1 MRVTNTNS
9 VLVREL
15 SQLIEPILD
24 EMGVEL
30 VDIEYLSYHG
40 RWIVR
45 IYVDKEGGITVDD
58 CARVSR
64 EIDEIIDI
72 KDIIH
77 HAYVLE
83 VSSPGLNRPLKKEK
97 DFQRAVGK
105 KIKARISVPLKGR
118 RHFIGYL
125 KDFRNDT
132 LYLEVENNLVS
143 LSRQDVD
150 KANLVYEFE
159 N

>member
-1 MRVTNTNS
+1 MTNATS
-9 VLVREL
+9 VVIREI

-24 EMGVEL
+24 EMDVEL

-72 KDIIH
+72 KDVIP

-83 VSSPGLNRPLKKEK
+83 VSSPGLNRPLKKDK

-118 RHFIGYL
+118 RHFTGYL
-125 KDFRNDT
+125 KDFRNGT
-132 LYLEVENNLVS
+132 LYLEVEDNPVS
-143 LSRQDVD
+143 LSLLDVE

>member
-1 MRVTNTNS
+1 MTSARD
-9 VLVREL
+9 VLIRQISEL
-15 SQLIEPILD
+15 VEPILD
-24 EMGVEL
+24 EMDVEL
-30 VDIEYLSYHG
+30 VDIEYLSNHG

-45 IYVDKEGGITVDD
+45 VYVDKEGGITVDD

-64 EIDEIIDI
+64 EIDAIIEI
-72 KDIIH
+72 KDIIP

-105 KIKARISVPLKGR
+105 KIKAKTFVPLKGR
-118 RHFIGYL
+118 RHFTGYL
-125 KDFRNDT
+125 KDFQNDI
-132 LYLEVENNLVS
+132 LYLEVEDNVVA
-143 LSRQDVD
+143 LSRRDVE
-150 KANLVYEFE
+150 KANLVYEFK

>member
-1 MRVTNTNS
+1 MTNATS
-9 VLVREL
+9 VVIREI

-24 EMGVEL
+24 EMDVEL

-72 KDIIH
+72 KDVIP

-83 VSSPGLNRPLKKEK
+83 VSSPGLNRPLKKDK

-118 RHFIGYL
+118 RHFTGYL
-125 KDFRNDT
+125 KDFRNGT
-132 LYLEVENNLVS
+132 LYLEVEDNPVS
-143 LSRQDVD
+143 LSLRDVE

>member
-1 MRVTNTNS
+1 MTNATS
-9 VLVREL
+9 VVIREI

-24 EMGVEL
+24 EMDVEL

-72 KDIIH
+72 KDVIS

-83 VSSPGLNRPLKKEK
+83 VSSPGLNRPLKKDK

-118 RHFIGYL
+118 RHFTGYL
-125 KDFRNDT
+125 KDFRNGT
-132 LYLEVENNLVS
+132 LYLEVEDNPVS
-143 LSRQDVD
+143 LSLRDVE

>member
-1 MRVTNTNS
+1 VTNTAG
-9 VLVREL
+9 VLIREI

-30 VDIEYLSYHG
+30 VDIEYLSSHG

-45 IYVDKEGGITVDD
+45 IYVDKDGGITVDD

-64 EIDEIIDI
+64 EIDEIIEI
-72 KDIIH
+72 KNIIH

-97 DFQRAVGK
+97 DFKGAVGK

-118 RHFIGYL
+118 RHFTGYL
-125 KDFRNDT
+125 TDFRNDT
-132 LYLEVENNLVS
+132 LYLEVENKPLS
-143 LSRQDVD
+143 LSRRDVE

>member
-1 MRVTNTNS
+1 MTNTIG
-9 VLVREL
+9 VLVREI

-24 EMGVEL
+24 EMEVEL

-40 RWIVR
+40 KWIVR

-97 DFQRAVGK
+97 DFQRAIGK

-118 RHFIGYL
+118 RHFTGYL
-125 KDFRNDT
+125 KDFRNGT
-132 LYLEVENNLVS
+132 LYLEVEDRLVS
-143 LSRQDVD
+143 LSRRDVE

>member
-1 MRVTNTNS
+1 MIRQIS
-9 VLVREL
+9 ELV
-15 SQLIEPILD
+15 EPILD
-24 EMGVEL
+24 EMDVEL
-30 VDIEYLSYHG
+30 VDIEYLSNHG

-45 IYVDKEGGITVDD
+45 VYVDKEGGITVDD
-58 CARVSR
+58 CAGVSR
-64 EIDEIIDI
+64 EIDAIIEI
-72 KDIIH
+72 KDIIP

-105 KIKARISVPLKGR
+105 KIKAKTSVPLKGR
-118 RHFIGYL
+118 RHFTGYL
-125 KDFRNDT
+125 KDFQNDI
-132 LYLEVENNLVS
+132 LYLELEDKVVA
-143 LSRQDVD
+143 LSRRDVE

>member
-1 MRVTNTNS
+1 VTNATS
-9 VLVREL
+9 VVIREI

-24 EMGVEL
+24 EMDVEL

-64 EIDEIIDI
+64 EIDEIIDV
-72 KDIIH
+72 KDVIP

-83 VSSPGLNRPLKKEK
+83 VSSPGLNRPLKKDK

-118 RHFIGYL
+118 RHFTGYL
-125 KDFRNDT
+125 KDFRNGT
-132 LYLEVENNLVS
+132 LYLEVEDNPVS
-143 LSRQDVD
+143 LSLRDVE

>member
-1 MRVTNTNS
+1 LIRQIS
-9 VLVREL
+9 ELV
-15 SQLIEPILD
+15 EPILD
-24 EMGVEL
+24 EMDVEL
-30 VDIEYLSYHG
+30 VDIEYLSNHG

-45 IYVDKEGGITVDD
+45 VYVDKEGGITVDD
-58 CARVSR
+58 CAGVSR
-64 EIDEIIDI
+64 EIDAIIEI
-72 KDIIH
+72 KDIIP

-105 KIKARISVPLKGR
+105 KIKAKTSVPLKGR
-118 RHFIGYL
+118 RHFTGYL
-125 KDFRNDT
+125 KDFQNDI
-132 LYLEVENNLVS
+132 LYLELEDKVVA
-143 LSRQDVD
+143 LSRRDVE